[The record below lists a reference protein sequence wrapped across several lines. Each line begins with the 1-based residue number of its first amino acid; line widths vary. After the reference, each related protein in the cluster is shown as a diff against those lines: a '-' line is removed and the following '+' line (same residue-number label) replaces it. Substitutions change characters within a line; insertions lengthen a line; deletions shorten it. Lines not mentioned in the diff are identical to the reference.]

1 MPSTLFLGQVLKS
14 RTGFCTITK
23 QLQDC
28 IWLATYAVN
37 HRNEY
42 QQKVIAKSV
51 QHFRLQNERD
61 VLLRFQ
67 RRTSSIRP
75 LIEELEDP
83 NAPPTL
89 ILKYL
94 DDDVLNASN
103 KQRLTHS
110 EVVFVARK
118 VLEALAVLHDEGFV
132 HTDIKPSNVLVNY
145 GQLDS
150 RFTEVQLADFGSTVH
165 VDSVHAQRGDPI
177 GTPIFRSP
185 EAHLEMKWGTAT
197 DIWSFGAT
205 LLSLLYGSG
214 FHIFKPDVPP
224 DHDEYDVKILLKHHR
239 CFGPF
244 PESYEEIADQQR
256 LAVLTWI
263 MQNSP
268 AETLRPFHLTTTK
281 EICEDD
287 KEFVLRIMKLDP
299 RDRPSARQL
308 LEDQWFRQS

>member
-1 MPSTLFLGQVLKS
+1 MPSTLFLGQTLKG
-14 RTGFCTITK
+14 RTGLYTIRK

-28 IWLATYAVN
+28 VWLAT
-37 HRNEY
+37 NESA
-42 QQKVIAKSV
+42 QKVIAKSV
-51 QHFRLQNERD
+51 RHFRLQNERD
-61 VLLRFQ
+61 ILLRFQ
-67 RRTSSIRP
+67 RRTSAIRP
-75 LIEELEDP
+75 LIEELKDT
-83 NAPPTL
+83 NSPPTL

-118 VLEALAVLHDEGFV
+118 MLEALAVLHDEGFV

-145 GQLDS
+145 GQLDL
-150 RFTEVQLADFGSTVH
+150 RFQDVQLADFGSTVH

-205 LLSLLYGSG
+205 LISLLYGSG

-244 PESYEEIADQQR
+244 PESYEQIADQQR
-256 LAVLTWI
+256 LAVLTWV

-268 AETLRPFHLTTTK
+268 PETLQPFHLTTTE
-281 EICEDD
+281 EICQDD
-287 KEFVLRIMKLDP
+287 KKVVLRIMRLDP

-308 LEDQWFRQS
+308 LEDQWFNQS

>member
-1 MPSTLFLGQVLKS
+1 MTVSGWRRMQSLY
-14 RTGFCTITK
+14 GFGVIYYSY
-23 QLQDC
+23 
-28 IWLATYAVN
+28 INN

-42 QQKVIAKSV
+42 QQKAIAKSV
-51 QHFRLQNERD
+51 RHFRLQNERD

-67 RRTSSIRP
+67 HRTSSIRP
-75 LIEELEDP
+75 LIEELEDT
-83 NAPPTL
+83 NASPTL

-94 DDDVLNASN
+94 DDDVLKASN
-103 KQRLTHS
+103 KQRLNHS

-145 GQLDS
+145 GEHDF
-150 RFTEVQLADFGSTVH
+150 RFTDVQLADFGSTVH

-185 EAHLEMKWGTAT
+185 EAHLQMKWGTAT

-205 LLSLLYGSG
+205 LISLLYGSG

-256 LAVLTWI
+256 LAILTWV

-268 AETLRPFHLTTTK
+268 AETLRPFHLTTTE
-281 EICEDD
+281 EICQDD
-287 KEFVLRIMKLDP
+287 KEFMLRIMRLDP

-308 LEDQWFRQS
+308 LEDQWFHQS

>member
-1 MPSTLFLGQVLKS
+1 MSSTLFLGQTLKG
-14 RTGFCTITK
+14 RTGLYTIRK

-28 IWLATYAVN
+28 VWLAT
-37 HRNEY
+37 NESA
-42 QQKVIAKSV
+42 QKVIAKSV
-51 QHFRLQNERD
+51 RHFRLQNERD
-61 VLLRFQ
+61 ILFRFQ
-67 RRTSSIRP
+67 RRTSAIRP
-75 LIEELEDP
+75 LIEELEDT
-83 NAPPTL
+83 NSPPTL

-110 EVVFVARK
+110 DVVFVARK
-118 VLEALAVLHDEGFV
+118 ILEALAVLHDEGFV

-145 GQLDS
+145 GQSDL
-150 RFTEVQLADFGSTVH
+150 RFQDVQLADFGSTVH
-165 VDSVHAQRGDPI
+165 VDSIHAQRGDPI

-185 EAHLEMKWGTAT
+185 EAHLQMKWGTAT

-205 LLSLLYGSG
+205 LISLLYGSG

-244 PESYEEIADQQR
+244 PESYEQIADQQR
-256 LAVLTWI
+256 LAVLAWV

-268 AETLRPFHLTTTK
+268 PETLRPFHLTTTE
-281 EICEDD
+281 EICQDD
-287 KEFVLRIMKLDP
+287 KNIVLRIMRLDP

-308 LEDQWFRQS
+308 LEDQWFN

>member
-1 MPSTLFLGQVLKS
+1 MPSTLFLGQTLKS
-14 RTGFCTITK
+14 RTGLYTIK
-23 QLQDC
+23 KRLQDC
-28 IWLATYAVN
+28 VWLATN
-37 HRNEY
+37 KY
-42 QQKVIAKSV
+42 QRYVIAKSV

-67 RRTSSIRP
+67 HRTSSIRP
-75 LIEELEDP
+75 LIEELEDF

-94 DDDVLNASN
+94 DDDILNASN
-103 KQRLTHS
+103 KRQLTRS
-110 EVVFVARK
+110 EVKFIAKK

-145 GQLDS
+145 GQRNS
-150 RFTEVQLADFGSTVH
+150 RFTDVQLADFGSTVH

-185 EAHLEMKWGTAT
+185 EAHLQMRWGTET
-197 DIWSFGAT
+197 DIWSFGAM
-205 LLSLLYGSG
+205 LISLLYGAG

-244 PESYEEIADQQR
+244 PESYEQIADQQR
-256 LAVLTWI
+256 LAVLTWV

-268 AETLRPFHLTTTK
+268 PDTLRPFHLTTTK
-281 EICEDD
+281 EIHQDD
-287 KEFVLRIMKLDP
+287 RNFVLRIMRLDP

-308 LEDQWFRQS
+308 LEDQWFYQS